1 MLIIIHKIKQELV
14 WVGVAAS
21 SDSHPTFIW
30 LLETDGG
37 LVNVDGNMS
46 QMSHSHINTSTN
58 NVRR

>member
-1 MLIIIHKIKQELV
+1 MIIHKIKQELV

-46 QMSHSHINTSTN
+46 HSHINTSTN

>member
-14 WVGVAAS
+14 SVGVAAS

-46 QMSHSHINTSTN
+46 HSHINTSTN
-58 NVRR
+58 KVRR

>member
-30 LLETDGG
+30 LLDTDGG
-37 LVNVDGNMS
+37 WVNVDGN
-46 QMSHSHINTSTN
+46 MSHSHINTSTN
-58 NVRR
+58 KVRR